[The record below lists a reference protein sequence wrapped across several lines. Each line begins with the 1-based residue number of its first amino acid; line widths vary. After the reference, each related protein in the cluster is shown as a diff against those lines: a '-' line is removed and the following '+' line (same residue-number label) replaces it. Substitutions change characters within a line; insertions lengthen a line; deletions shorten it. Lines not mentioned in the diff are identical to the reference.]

1 MPCKIRHLFNE
12 YVGQRVVF
20 SSYGS
25 TYSFSVRKGRTRTI
39 LYGRQ
44 WKKFIADREI
54 LSPGD
59 LLMFSMRSRTINVAF
74 VQKDESHE
82 DSSSE
87 ESSSDDMN
95 SSSADESDELD
106 DDGIILIAQRADL
119 TTHENNRI
127 AQLVPATGDGPFVGL
142 VTRLTS
148 TNVGRHDMVRL
159 PIRFHFH
166 SCFPPPIFSLY
177 PVLYI

>member
-1 MPCKIRHLFNE
+1 M
-12 YVGQRVVF
+12 VF

-25 TYSFSVRKGRTRTI
+25 TYTFSVRKGRTRTI

-87 ESSSDDMN
+87 ESSSDDLN
-95 SSSADESDELD
+95 SSSEENYAMNSADQSDELD
-106 DDGIILIAQRADL
+106 DDGIILIAQRANL
-119 TTHENNRI
+119 TTHEKNRI
-127 AQLVPATGDGPFVGL
+127 AQLVPAAGDGPFVGL
-142 VTRLTS
+142 ATRLTS